1 MLESAAAAPRRGT
14 VKTAQWNLS
23 RWNMETDLPLAEELT
38 AVFARASRMLL
49 TEETVAHALQL
60 ITDAAV
66 AAIPGAMGSGVSL
79 MKPSGERL
87 TAASSGGEI
96 VSQADGLQ
104 FELGE
109 GPCLTAWA
117 TGQPVLVSD
126 AAADPRWPG
135 WSAAVASMDIGSVAS
150 SPLLTGTTAVGAVKV
165 YARDPDHFDART
177 IRLLALFAEQAALF
191 VVHAQAREAAAALS
205 QQLQDALF
213 QRDTISVAKGML
225 MARDNTGEDDAFR
238 TLIAMSRRSGE
249 TLHETA
255 AALVRFS
262 ASSGT

>member
-1 MLESAAAAPRRGT
+1 
-14 VKTAQWNLS
+14 
-23 RWNMETDLPLAEELT
+23 MEIDLPLAEELT

-66 AAIPGAMGSGVSL
+66 AAIPGAVGAGVSL
-79 MKPSGERL
+79 MKATGQRL
-87 TAASSGGEI
+87 TAASSGGEV
-96 VSQADGLQ
+96 VSRADALQ

-117 TGQPVLVSD
+117 TGEPVLVSD
-126 AAADPRWPG
+126 ASNDPRWPA
-135 WSAAVASMDIGSVAS
+135 WSAAVAPMGIGSVAS
-150 SPLLTGTTAVGAVKV
+150 SPLLNGAAAVGAVKV
-165 YARDPDHFDART
+165 YAGESDRFDDHTA
-177 IRLLALFAEQAALF
+177 RLLALFAQQAALF
-191 VVHAQAREAAAALS
+191 VVHAQAREAAAVLS
-205 QQLQDALF
+205 QQLQHALF

-225 MARDNTGEDDAFR
+225 MARDKTGEDDAFR
-238 TLIAMSRRSGE
+238 ALIAMSRRSGE

>member
-1 MLESAAAAPRRGT
+1 MT
-14 VKTAQWNLS
+14 
-23 RWNMETDLPLAEELT
+23 TDLPLAEELT

-49 TEETVAHALQL
+49 TEETVAHALHL

-66 AAIPGAMGSGVSL
+66 AAIPGAMGAGVSL
-79 MKPSGERL
+79 MKPSGQRL
-87 TAASSGGEI
+87 TAAASGTI
-96 VSQADGLQ
+96 VSQADSAQ

-109 GPCLTAWA
+109 GPCLAAWA
-117 TGQPVLVSD
+117 SGQPVLVSD
-126 AAADPRWPG
+126 VASDQRWPA
-135 WSAAVASMDIGSVAS
+135 WSAAVASLGFGSVAS

-165 YARDPDHFDART
+165 YARDLDHFADHAV
-177 IRLLALFAEQAALF
+177 RLLALFAEQASLF
-191 VVHAQAREAAAALS
+191 VLHAQAREAAAALS
-205 QQLQDALF
+205 DQLQDALF
-213 QRDTISVAKGML
+213 QRDTISVAKGLL

-255 AALVRFS
+255 AALIRFS

>member
-1 MLESAAAAPRRGT
+1 MDI
-14 VKTAQWNLS
+14 
-23 RWNMETDLPLAEELT
+23 DLPLAEELT

-66 AAIPGAMGSGVSL
+66 AAIPGTMGAGVSL
-79 MKPSGERL
+79 MKSSGQRL
-87 TAASSGGEI
+87 TAASSGMI
-96 VSQADGLQ
+96 VSRADALQ

-117 TGQPVLVSD
+117 TGQPVLVND
-126 AAADPRWPG
+126 APADHRWPQ
-135 WSAAVASMDIGSVAS
+135 WSAAVTSMGIGSVAS
-150 SPLLTGTTAVGAVKV
+150 SPLLTGTSAVGAVKV
-165 YARDPDHFDART
+165 YARESDHFGDYAVG
-177 IRLLALFAEQAALF
+177 LLALFAQQASLF

-205 QQLQDALF
+205 KTLQHALF